1 MNFLKIVFISSLLFI
16 CAFFLSPVLALAE
29 TKPDASP
36 DTWALPPSFEGES
49 LITGQKIQIRRID
62 DKKKG
67 LVLLF
72 MSTKCPCSNSH
83 ADLVKKLS
91 QQYKDFQFLIVHSNP
106 EETKA
111 EAQTYFK
118 TFAASIEVLQ
128 DEKTKLADLLR
139 AYKTPHAFV
148 FNAKGEIVYRGGVTN
163 SAHAPSADRQ
173 YLAEVLQDLS
183 EGKKP
188 RIDQGRTLGCV
199 ISREGEK
206 NVF

>member
-1 MNFLKIVFISSLLFI
+1 MLAPVY
-16 CAFFLSPVLALAE
+16 AFAE
-29 TKPDASP
+29 TWD
-36 DTWALPPSFEGES
+36 LPVSFEGES
-49 LITGQKIQIRRID
+49 LISGQKIQIPRVD
-62 DKKKG
+62 EKNKG
-67 LVLLF
+67 LVIVF

-83 ADLVKKLS
+83 VDLVKKLS
-91 QQYKDFQFLIVHSNP
+91 QQYKDFRFLIIHSNP
-106 EETKA
+106 EETKT
-111 EAQTYFK
+111 EAQSYFK
-118 TFAASIEVLQ
+118 TFAAVIEVIQ
-128 DEKTKLADLLR
+128 DEKTKLADLFK

-148 FNAKGEIVYRGGVTN
+148 LNSKGEIVYRGGVTN
-163 SAHAPSADRQ
+163 SAQASTADRQ